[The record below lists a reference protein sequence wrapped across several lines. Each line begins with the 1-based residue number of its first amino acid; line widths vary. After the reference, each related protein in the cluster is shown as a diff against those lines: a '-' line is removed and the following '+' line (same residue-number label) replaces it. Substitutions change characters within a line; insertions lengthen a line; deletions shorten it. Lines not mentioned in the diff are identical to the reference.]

1 MDTVTQ
7 GLWATPTPD
16 QDTQI
21 LDAVGSPSWSS
32 EMPKVI
38 NTNNSFTLSHLI

>member
-7 GLWATPTPD
+7 GLWATPTPN

-38 NTNNSFTLSHLI
+38 RSEERRVGKEC